1 MTLPIIMLAL
11 RTRNHANDV
20 IASSTWV
27 VTTLSLHVI
36 CLGAATL
43 VALSGGTVFGLTPVA
58 CESLAG
64 LTVQRSL
71 IGLASGAARVTS
83 AMNERL
89 SSAPTA
95 PDQTVAY
102 CRVLGEIASLD
113 PTAPAIRFAVNL
125 PEQWN
130 GKAVQY
136 GGAGFN
142 GKLVSGLNPL
152 KDARLDGGVPV
163 ARGFATWGTDSGH
176 DENELP
182 EIQAFALNSEALENF
197 AFASYKKVRDV
208 AVEIARAHYGAPP
221 RHIYFYG
228 SSEGGRE
235 GLAMAQRFPADF
247 DGIVSIVPVINWVAL
262 QAAASRNSMALIAAD
277 FSAAKQKTLRRAVL
291 SACDAS
297 DGLLDGVV
305 SRYGDCAFDPTKLRC
320 PDGKD
325 DSDNC
330 LSDAQ
335 IGAVKTIHA
344 AYVFP
349 FPLANGIRSYPPYNY
364 GGKLPLAA
372 KRSHGPGAVRY
383 FLAGEP
389 DLDPCAFWPEDFRP
403 RIERVSALMDSTD
416 PDLSPFSARGGK
428 LILKENMADYAQSP
442 LAGVEY
448 YKSVVAKLGQAKVD
462 SFIRFYVTPGV
473 NHGGKGANLQGAAL
487 PNRVDL
493 LDAIDG
499 WVDRNTAPDKLVQV
513 NQDSNPPFAIT
524 AARPMCR
531 YPDWPRYKGSGSPT
545 DAASF
550 ECTKDQDPALPVR

>member
-1 MTLPIIMLAL
+1 V
-11 RTRNHANDV
+11 R
-20 IASSTWV
+20 
-27 VTTLSLHVI
+27 TLSKLHVI

-43 VALSGGTVFGLTPVA
+43 VALSGGTVFGRTPVA

-64 LTVQRSL
+64 FTVEHSL
-71 IGLASGAARVTS
+71 IGLASGAARVKS
-83 AMNERL
+83 AIIDRL
-89 SSAPTA
+89 PTAPTA

-113 PTAPAIRFAVNL
+113 PRAPAIRFAVNL
-125 PEQWN
+125 PKQWN

-142 GKLVSGLNPL
+142 GELVSGLNPL
-152 KDARLDGGVPV
+152 KDARLDRGVPV

-176 DENELP
+176 DEKNVS

-208 AVEIARAHYGAPP
+208 AVEIVRAHYGSPP
-221 RHIYFYG
+221 RQIYFYG

-235 GLAMAQRFPADF
+235 GLTMAQRFPADF
-247 DGIVSIVPVINWVAL
+247 DGVVSIVPVINWVAL
-262 QAAASRNSMALIAAD
+262 QAAASRNSMALIAAGLL
-277 FSAAKQKTLRRAVL
+277 SAAKLKTLHRAML
-291 SACDAS
+291 STCDAS
-297 DGLLDGVV
+297 DGLVDGVV

-320 PDGKD
+320 PDGKEG
-325 DSDNC
+325 SDNC

-335 IGAVKTIHA
+335 IGAVKTVHT
-344 AYVFP
+344 AYVFS
-349 FPLANGIRSYPPYNY
+349 FPLAHGIQSYPPYNY
-364 GGKLPLAA
+364 GGKFPPAA

-383 FLAGEP
+383 FLAGKP
-389 DLDPCAFWPEDFRP
+389 DLDPRAFRPEDFRA

-416 PDLSPFSARGGK
+416 PDLNPFNARGGK

-448 YKSVVAKLGQAKVD
+448 YKSVVAKLGQANVD
-462 SFIRFYVTPGV
+462 SFIRFYVTPGI
-473 NHGGKGANLQGAAL
+473 NHGGKGVDLQGAAI

-493 LDAIDG
+493 LDAIDD

-513 NQDSNPPFAIT
+513 NQDGKPPFAIT

-531 YPDWPRYKGSGSPT
+531 YPNWPRYKGSGSPRVEVN
-545 DAASF
+545 F
-550 ECTKDQDPALPVR
+550 ECTKDLEPALPVR